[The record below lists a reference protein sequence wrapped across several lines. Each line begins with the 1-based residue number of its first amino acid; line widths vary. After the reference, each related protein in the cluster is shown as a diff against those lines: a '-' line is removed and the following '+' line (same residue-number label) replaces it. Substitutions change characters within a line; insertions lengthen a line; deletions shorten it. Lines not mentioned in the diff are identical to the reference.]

1 MLRCEGLVAGH
12 LPAHHRFAVGD
23 ELDVRRH
30 AVSLLLVPH
39 VDGDQR
45 DVVIVYV
52 REVVGQAA

>member
-1 MLRCEGLVAGH
+1 
-12 LPAHHRFAVGD
+12 
-23 ELDVRRH
+23 LDVRRQT
-30 AVSLLLVPH
+30 VSLLLVPH